1 MAQEF
6 SRTDRVAGEIRRVLA
21 ELIRDLADP
30 RIGMV
35 SITGVELSRD
45 LAHARV
51 FISALELAGSD
62 ATTSVQALN
71 HAAGLLRRELGRRI
85 KFRVL
90 PRLQFLADETER
102 NAVDMEA
109 RIRDA
114 RAQDRQAARRRGE
127 EED

>member
-45 LAHARV
+45 LSHARV
-51 FISALELAGSD
+51 FVSALELAGSD
-62 ATTSVQALN
+62 AATSVQALN
-71 HAAGLLRRELGRRI
+71 HAGSLLRRELGRRI

-102 NAVDMEA
+102 KAVDMEA

-114 RAQDRQAARRRGE
+114 RAQDREAARRRGE
-127 EED
+127 ED